1 MNSGDPNTQF
11 PKTFENQNF
20 NIYDMRVRRNEFKE
34 RKKERKKERE
44 NLILFLISAVRSF
57 VRNCIISGHYPYG
70 IHNGVEGLV
79 NGDIDPLSWESVNGW
94 APAGG
99 AYLGTKRTLPH
110 GHFEAIAKQLREKK
124 INGLFMIGGFEVLSL
139 LSLLYMGDFS

>member
-1 MNSGDPNTQF
+1 MNKLLSLKGWYEWLPFEAQNLRF
-11 PKTFENQNF
+11 PFNRFE
-20 NIYDMRVRRNEFKE
+20 VRLKGNDRQT
-34 RKKERKKERE
+34 E
-44 NLILFLISAVRSF
+44 NLYFFIISAVRSF

-79 NGDIDPLSWESVNGW
+79 SGDIDPLSWESVNGW

-124 INGLFMIGGFEVLSL
+124 INGLFMIGGFEVFTL
-139 LSLLYMGDFS
+139 LSSVYTGDFS